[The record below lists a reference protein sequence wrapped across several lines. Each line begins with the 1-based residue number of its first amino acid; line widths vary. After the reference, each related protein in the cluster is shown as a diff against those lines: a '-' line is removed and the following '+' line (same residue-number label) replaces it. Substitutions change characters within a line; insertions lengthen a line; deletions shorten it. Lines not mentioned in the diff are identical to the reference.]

1 MKQFTHYIL
10 LGLLA
15 FCTVACE
22 KDDKF
27 TTSRDAVLTFS
38 ADTLQFDT
46 VFTTI
51 GSSTKRFTVY
61 NENKENLRI
70 ANVAFASGGTSGF
83 RLNLD
88 GQYGTSFNNVE
99 LLGSDSLFCFVEVT
113 INPQDKD
120 KPVFINDQIMF
131 TLESGM
137 RQVVTLLAY
146 GQDVI
151 ILRDHKVTADATFTA
166 QRPYLIYRTL
176 TIESGATLTIEP
188 GASLYF
194 HADGNIHCQGTIHA
208 DGTQGTI
215 TLRGDRL
222 DRMFAYLPYDR
233 LDNQWL
239 GITLAESSHDNYFN
253 NVDIH
258 SGNYGIVAY
267 DTSTAQ
273 TKLTLH
279 NSVIHNMGGN
289 GLQLTG
295 CKVRI
300 SNTQISNCRGNCVD
314 ILGGDNS
321 FEFCTIAQFCPWV
334 SERGKA
340 LYFTNARTDVNNGN
354 LQYVPLDALNI
365 TNSLIA
371 GYASDEIV
379 WSPVENYTNPVFNFR
394 FTNCLAGTAIS
405 PGYEGCFINCV
416 CQNTDAFRNLD
427 TKNFIYDFRP
437 TESSPA
443 RGIGTSADGI
453 LDRYPT
459 DRLGVQRNPN
469 FIDVGCYQFQ

>member
-10 LGLLA
+10 LALLTLCIA
-15 FCTVACE
+15 ACE

-27 TTSRDAVLTFS
+27 TTSKDAVLSFS

-70 ANVAFASGGTSGF
+70 ANVTFASGGQTGF

-88 GQYGTSFNNVE
+88 GQYGTSFSDVE
-99 LLGSDSLFCFVEVT
+99 LSGSDSLFCFVEVT
-113 INPQDKD
+113 VNPQDKD
-120 KPVFINDQIMF
+120 NPVLINDQIMF
-131 TLESGM
+131 TLESGL

-151 ILRDHKVTADATFTA
+151 ILKDHSVSADATFTA
-166 QRPYLIYRTL
+166 RRPYLIYRTL
-176 TIESGATLTIEP
+176 TIGPDATLTLEP
-188 GASLYF
+188 GTSLYF
-194 HADGNIHCQGTIHA
+194 HADGNILCQGRIHA

-215 TLRGDRL
+215 TFRGDRL

-239 GITLAESSHDNYFN
+239 GITLTESSHDNYFC

-258 SGNYGIVAY
+258 SGNYGIAAY
-267 DTSTAQ
+267 GTSTDE

-279 NSVIHNMGGN
+279 NTVIHNIGGN

-295 CKVRI
+295 CKAVV

-314 ILGGDNS
+314 ILGGDNT
-321 FEFCTIAQFCPWV
+321 FAFCTIAQFCPWV

-365 TNSLIA
+365 TNSLIT
-371 GYASDEIV
+371 GYGSDEII
-379 WSPVENYTNPVFNFR
+379 WQPVENYTNPVFNFR
-394 FTNCLAGTAIS
+394 FTNCLAGTAVS
-405 PGYEGCFINCV
+405 PGYEGNFINCV
-416 CQNTDAFRNLD
+416 CLITDAFRTLD
-427 TKNFIYDFRP
+427 TENFIYDFRL
-437 TESSPA
+437 TDTSPA
-443 RGIGTSADGI
+443 RGIGTAADGI
-453 LDRYPT
+453 LDHYPT
-459 DRLGVQRNPN
+459 DRLGVWRNPAS
-469 FIDVGCYQFQ
+469 IDVGCHQFQ